1 MTILAP
7 PRTTTES
14 IVHVLGVRHHGPGSA
29 RSVRRALEA
38 IGPDIVLVEGPP
50 DADAMIP
57 LLVHPE
63 MTPPV
68 ALLVYRPEQPRNAV
82 YYPFAEFSPEWQALK
97 YALDRGLP
105 ARFMDLP
112 VAFQIGEGEKKENE
126 ESESSAIDKR
136 SLPRPS
142 VDPLGMLAQAAG
154 FDDGERWWESIV
166 EGRRDGADL
175 FAAIL
180 DAMAEVRA
188 SAPIEDDPREL
199 RREAYMR
206 QTIRAAQG
214 EGHRA
219 IAVICGAWHAPALA
233 VESWPPAKD
242 DAALLKGLP
251 KTKVAATWVPWTYG
265 RLSRD
270 SGYGAGIASPGWYDH
285 LWTAPDQ
292 VVERWLTRVAR
303 LLRDERLDASSA
315 SVIEAVRLA
324 DALATMRGRPLPDLS
339 DLDEATRSVLCSGE
353 DGPMR
358 LIRRKL
364 VVGERL
370 GAVPAET
377 PSVPLQ
383 QDLNR
388 LQKRL
393 KLTPDPSQTT
403 KTLDLREPTDLER
416 SHLLHRL
423 DLLGI
428 HWGSVVHASGKGTF
442 KEAWQLQWKPELAVA
457 LIEASLWGATV
468 EDAATAL
475 AADRAGR
482 QEELPA
488 LTALLDRAML
498 ADLPSAVAT
507 IMARVESQ
515 AAVAADV
522 TQLMDALP
530 PLANL
535 LRYGSVRKTDS
546 AMVGHAASGMVA
558 RICVGLP
565 LACSSLDDA
574 AASAMFDAILR
585 ADAAIGLMDDAS
597 GRDAW
602 HSALARLADSDTIH
616 GLVVGRCARIL
627 LDAHVRDADEAAR
640 LMNLAVS
647 PAAEPPRA
655 AAWVEGFLRHSGE
668 VLYHDDTLFG
678 IFDGWL
684 AALSPEAFPSLLP
697 MLRRTFGTFEA
708 PLRRSLGER
717 AKGSGSPLGSTRPSA
732 TPAIDLDLERA
743 ASVLPLV
750 ARLLGLDGGTPP

>member
-1 MTILAP
+1 MTTLTPSRSTTAP
-7 PRTTTES
+7 V
-14 IVHVLGVRHHGPGSA
+14 IHVLGVRHHGPGSA
-29 RSVRRALEA
+29 RSVCRALEA
-38 IGPDIVLVEGPP
+38 IEPDIVLVEGPP

-63 MTPPV
+63 MIPPV
-68 ALLVYRPEQPRNAV
+68 ALLVYRPDQPRDSV

-97 YALDRGLP
+97 YALDRGIP

-112 VAFQIGEGEKKENE
+112 IAHQLGEGKDEA
-126 ESESSAIDKR
+126 SEPATAGEPSPPTR
-136 SLPRPS
+136 RP

-154 FDDGERWWESIV
+154 FDDGERWWEYVV

-180 DAMAEVRA
+180 DAMAEVR
-188 SAPIEDDPREL
+188 SSVPVENDLREI
-199 RREAYMR
+199 RREAHMR
-206 QTIRAAQG
+206 QTIRGAQG
-214 EGHRA
+214 EGHRS

-233 VESWPPAKD
+233 VEAWPPARD

-251 KTKVAATWVPWTYG
+251 RTKVAATWVPWTYG
-265 RLSRD
+265 RLMRD
-270 SGYGAGIASPGWYDH
+270 SGYGAGIVSPGWYDH

-292 VVERWLTRVAR
+292 VIERWLTRVAR

-353 DGPMR
+353 EAPMR

-393 KLTPDPSQTT
+393 KLAPEPSQTT

-416 SHLLHRL
+416 SRLLHRL
-423 DLLGI
+423 SLLGI
-428 HWGSVVHASGKGTF
+428 AWGSPAHVSGKGTF
-442 KEAWQLQWKPELAVA
+442 KEAWQLQWKPELAVS
-457 LIEASLWGATV
+457 LIEASIWGATV

-482 QEELPA
+482 EEELPA
-488 LTALLDRAML
+488 LTALLDRAIL
-498 ADLPSAVAT
+498 ADLPAAT
-507 IMARVESQ
+507 ESIMTRVESQ

-535 LRYGSVRKTDS
+535 TRYGSVRRTDS

-565 LACSSLDDA
+565 LACSSLDDS

-585 ADAAIGLMDDAS
+585 ADAAIGLMDEAQD
-597 GRDAW
+597 REAW
-602 HSALARLADSDTIH
+602 HTTFARLADSDTIH
-616 GLVVGRCARIL
+616 GLIAGRSVRIL
-627 LDAHVRDADEAAR
+627 LDARERDADEAAR

-647 PAAEPPRA
+647 PAADPPRA
-655 AAWVEGFLRHSGE
+655 AAWIEGFLRQSGE
-668 VLYHDDTLFG
+668 VLYHDDALFG

-684 AALSPEAFPSLLP
+684 AALSPEAFPILLP
-697 MLRRTFGTFEA
+697 MLRRTFGTFDS

-717 AKGSGSPLGSTRPSA
+717 AKGSISPSTSSRPSA
-732 TPAIDLDLERA
+732 TPAVDLDVERA
-743 ASVLPLV
+743 ATVLPLV
-750 ARLLGLDGGTPP
+750 AKLLGLGGGTDR